1 MNGDKEAQR
10 DIEAKEK
17 RHDIMRGKVRCPLQ
31 GEVDVELCF
40 YCPFTEAVDMDSPIK
55 SITCIP
61 NMSMSQEDKIAY
73 QRLGVL
79 RLAQTIG
86 NVSRVCRERG
96 ISRTQFYKYR
106 DRYLAYGIEGLRD
119 ATTIRHKAGYGLSQ
133 EALARIIE
141 INLAH
146 PSIGCVRIAEML
158 QSAGFEVTP
167 VVVQSVL
174 AKEGLGTK
182 QKRIYHLETMY
193 HQQQCCLSPEQIAE
207 VERHNPCFR
216 ERHEES
222 RYPGEILAQDTLYV
236 GQIRGIGKIYMQ
248 AVVDTYGSYAFAFLH
263 AGKLPKY
270 AVTLLQNDVLRF
282 YKHRRIAIRK
292 IVTDHGR
299 EYCGNRTH
307 PFEYYLSLNDI
318 EHATTEVGSHLI
330 HGFVEAFQR
339 DVTDEFF
346 KPTWK
351 DKLYD
356 SIADLQKDLD
366 HWLVFYNEKRPHPGY
381 RNMGLT
387 PNDTIIHYLAT
398 LKVPT
403 Y

>member
-1 MNGDKEAQR
+1 
-10 DIEAKEK
+10 
-17 RHDIMRGKVRCPLQ
+17 
-31 GEVDVELCF
+31 
-40 YCPFTEAVDMDSPIK
+40 
-55 SITCIP
+55 
-61 NMSMSQEDKIAY
+61 
-73 QRLGVL
+73 
-79 RLAQTIG
+79 
-86 NVSRVCRERG
+86 
-96 ISRTQFYKYR
+96 
-106 DRYLAYGIEGLRD
+106 
-119 ATTIRHKAGYGLSQ
+119 
-133 EALARIIE
+133 
-141 INLAH
+141 
-146 PSIGCVRIAEML
+146 ML

-174 AKEGLGTK
+174 AREGLGTK

-193 HQQQCCLSPEQIAE
+193 HQQQGCLSPEQIAE

-356 SIADLQKDLD
+356 SIADVQKDLD
-366 HWLVFYNEKRPHPGY
+366 RFLVYYNEKRPHPGY

-387 PNDTIIHYLAT
+387 PNDTIIQYLAT
-398 LKVPT
+398 LQVPT